1 MGLGRNVDSLLLHA
15 KKNDK
20 KKIEEL

>member
-1 MGLGRNVDSLLLHA
+1 VITEIRHLLHA

-20 KKIEEL
+20 KLSSIAD